1 MVRKCTLC
9 GFNNRD
15 DANYCSNCGSPLAMP
30 TVPMAPPMPTVPM
43 APPTVKPVPS
53 VRVVSPVAPP
63 PMAPLRV
70 PSPGMCFY
78 HSNLPAAYI
87 CSRCG
92 RPICRDC
99 ARFYGDL
106 ILCPQCYA
114 GIIPIAPVP
123 AAAPPPVPALPPMA
137 PPPAPPYLVPVAP
150 ARAVWGFIISLIAG
164 IMIMLNAGALLSL
177 DFYNWWVTIFPW
189 VQTISPWPPWTA
201 FVIGVV
207 LGLIAVIG
215 SLLMIMGY
223 GTMGSIAVFPA
234 AIISLVIGGGFIAG
248 FILGII
254 GGILGML
261 GR

>member
-1 MVRKCTLC
+1 LVRKCSVC

-30 TVPMAPPMPTVPM
+30 VAPPV
-43 APPTVKPVPS
+43 APTVKPVPS

-63 PMAPLRV
+63 PIAPLRV

-78 HSNLPAAYI
+78 HPNLPAAYI

-114 GIIPIAPVP
+114 GIVPIAPVP
-123 AAAPPPVPALPPMA
+123 TAAPPPTLPPPA
-137 PPPAPPYLVPVAP
+137 PPPAPPFYVPAAP
-150 ARAVWGFIISLIAG
+150 ARAIWGFIISLIGG
-164 IMIMLNAGALLSL
+164 ILIMLNAGALLSEP
-177 DFYNWWVTIFPW
+177 FYLWWVTMFPW
-189 VQTISPWPPWTA
+189 VQTISPWVPWTA
-201 FVIGVV
+201 FVIGIVV
-207 LGLIAVIG
+207 GLIAVIG

>member
-1 MVRKCTLC
+1 LIVCQVCKSI
-9 GFNNRD
+9 ND
-15 DANYCSNCGSPLAMP
+15 DFATYCFNCGSALSSASMQ
-30 TVPMAPPMPTVPM
+30 TSI
-43 APPTVKPVPS
+43 KPIKLNNPS
-53 VRVVSPVAPP
+53 LSY
-63 PMAPLRV
+63 MPLRV

-78 HSNLPAAYI
+78 HPNLPAAYI

-114 GIIPIAPVP
+114 GIVPITPVP
-123 AAAPPPVPALPPMA
+123 AAPPPTPPPSV
-137 PPPAPPYLVPVAP
+137 PPPAPPFFVPAAP
-150 ARAVWGFIISLIAG
+150 ARAVWGFIISLIGG
-164 IMIMLNAGALLSL
+164 ILIMLNAGALLSES
-177 DFYNWWVTIFPW
+177 FYLWWVTIFPW
-189 VQTISPWPPWTA
+189 VQTISPWVPWTA
-201 FVIGVV
+201 FAIGIIV
-207 LGLIAVIG
+207 GLIVVIG

-234 AIISLVIGGGFIAG
+234 AIVSLVIGGGFIAG